1 MNYPCIKIPLYDKR
15 INILPNFIPYM
26 QCYYIR
32 YMQDEN
38 IYAVSFKTSKMAYLL
53 ICVHS
58 FFIPESPTCANT
70 NCQGNFWSRF
80 CIEKEGCR
88 G

>member
-1 MNYPCIKIPLYDKR
+1 MNYPCIKIPLFDSS
-15 INILPNFIPYM
+15 
-26 QCYYIR
+26 
-32 YMQDEN
+32 DEN